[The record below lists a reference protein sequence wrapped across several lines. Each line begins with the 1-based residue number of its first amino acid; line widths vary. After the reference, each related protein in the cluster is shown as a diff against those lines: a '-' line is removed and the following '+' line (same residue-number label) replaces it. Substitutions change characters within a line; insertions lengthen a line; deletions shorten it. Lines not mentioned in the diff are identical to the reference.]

1 MLNLK
6 NLKKLFSKTRD
17 ATQYKEEKEMLFRK
31 GMILAVLILTGLV
44 CAYGADITGK
54 WTTEF
59 DSQVGP
65 QKYTFDFK
73 VEGAKL
79 TGTAISNIGGT
90 EAKTPITEGKITGND
105 ISFVEN
111 LDYQGMQ
118 LRIAYKGVVSGDE
131 IKMSRM
137 VGEQEGEKFV
147 AKKAK

>member
-1 MLNLK
+1 MWI
-6 NLKKLFSKTRD
+6 
-17 ATQYKEEKEMLFRK
+17 RK
-31 GMILAVLILTGLV
+31 SAILAVLILTGLV

-59 DSQVGP
+59 ESQVGP
-65 QKYTFDFK
+65 QKYTFEFK
-73 VEGAKL
+73 VAGDKL
-79 TGTAISNIGGT
+79 TGTAISNIGGA

-105 ISFVEN
+105 ITFVEN
-111 LDYQGMQ
+111 LDYQGMP
-118 LRIAYKGVVSGDE
+118 LKIAYKGTVAGDE